1 MKVHII
7 VSWCELTWG
16 KRFSS
21 PSKAAT
27 VLRLL
32 ALRSAASSIY
42 QDDARKLL
50 LVADRFQ
57 KEDWSN
63 SPFKGV
69 YPGSLSVPL
78 TYGFRGG
85 RGRLKG
91 GATAPVARRPSRLH
105 GKE

>member
-1 MKVHII
+1 MKQDPDRNAFAQLVE
-7 VSWCELTWG
+7 SL
-16 KRFSS
+16 
-21 PSKAAT
+21 
-27 VLRLL
+27 
-32 ALRSAASSIY
+32 Y
-42 QDDARKLL
+42 QADARKLL

-91 GATAPVARRPSRLH
+91 GATAPGRPSRLH